1 MIEIHRTYY
10 RCEHCNMSVY
20 PDDEILEI
28 SRSMV
33 SKGYA
38 KICSQMIIS
47 MPFEHVS
54 HLLYNIYGFEVS
66 ETCLKDISNN
76 IGTKLYKEAE
86 QKGKLPFRSTGKKA
100 HCDILY
106 IHADGS
112 MVPTISE
119 NCIEY
124 KENKLGLLYTNR
136 DIVYK
141 KSSRGIERVEINNKR
156 FVSSIGEG
164 VEPFKKML
172 YSCAVAKGY
181 HRARKVIILT
191 DGAVW
196 LKKMKDEYFP
206 DALHILDW
214 YHAID
219 HLWTTAHILFGED
232 NHEACE
238 KWVVPLKDLLWE
250 GKIRELIK
258 YLSEEGL
265 KSKTH
270 QTALFQLRGYF
281 VSNED
286 CMRYH
291 EYRKKGYF
299 IGSGAVESANKYIV
313 ADRMKRSGMRWS
325 MQHANALIWLRC
337 KYYENLW
344 DEFWENMKLPDYM
357 DHNYITHTVAA

>member
-1 MIEIHRTYY
+1 MIEIQRTYY
-10 RCEHCNMSVY
+10 RCENCGISVY

-47 MPFEHVS
+47 MPFEHAS
-54 HLLYNIYGFEVS
+54 HLLHNIYGFEVS

-86 QKGKLPFRSTGKKA
+86 HQSKLPFAGRRKKDIY
-100 HCDILY
+100 DILY
-106 IHADGS
+106 IHADGA

-124 KENKLGLLYTNR
+124 KENKLGLMYTDR

-141 KSSRGIERVEINNKR
+141 KTRNGKERVVINNKR
-156 FVSSIGEG
+156 FISSIGEG
-164 VEPFKKML
+164 VEPFKKMF
-172 YSCAVAKGY
+172 YGCAVTNGCRSAK
-181 HRARKVIILT
+181 KIIVLT
-191 DGAVW
+191 DGAAW

-206 DALHILDW
+206 QALHILDW
-214 YHAID
+214 YHAVD
-219 HLWTTAHILFGED
+219 HLWAAARVLYGED
-232 NHEACE
+232 NHEQSE
-238 KWVVPLKDLLWE
+238 QWVTPLKDLLWKGNVE
-250 GKIRELIK
+250 KVIAI
-258 YLSEEGL
+258 LSEEGL
-265 KSKTH
+265 KDKKH
-270 QTALFQLRGYF
+270 QTALFELRGYF
-281 VSNED
+281 VNNKE
-286 CMRYH
+286 CMRYN

-313 ADRMKRSGMRWS
+313 ADRLKRSGMRWS
-325 MQHANALIWLRC
+325 LQHANALIWLRC
-337 KYYENLW
+337 KYYEGQW
-344 DEFWENMKLPDYM
+344 EDFWEKMKLPDYM